1 MNQRELYKVKAVEIP
16 QSKVPPSDSTVALEQ
31 QLEDLEVLAK
41 SDKSTQYPKVKAVN
55 YYGDELKSKDLVV
68 VPTRWDL
75 LALIIS
81 NHPVQLAKGDEGI
94 RELLEKSYKELAVL
108 HFKLFGMSVDSRQV
122 SRDEFRRRYW
132 PKEYYLRFK
141 ESGSK
146 FNSNG

>member
-1 MNQRELYKVKAVEIP
+1 M
-16 QSKVPPSDSTVALEQ
+16 ALEQ

-41 SDKSTQYPKVKAVN
+41 SDSSQYPKVKAVN

-108 HFKLFGMSVDSRQV
+108 HFKLFGMSVDSIQV
-122 SRDEFRRRYW
+122 SRDEFRKRYW

-141 ESGSK
+141 ESGCK